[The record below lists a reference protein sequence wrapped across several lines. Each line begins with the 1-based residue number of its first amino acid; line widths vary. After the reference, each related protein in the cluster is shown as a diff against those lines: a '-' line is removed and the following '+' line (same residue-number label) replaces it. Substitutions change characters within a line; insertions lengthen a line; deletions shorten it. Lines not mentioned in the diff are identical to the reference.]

1 MKTTIFQRAAMMV
14 SSIILL
20 GMTLITAV
28 SCQEDEVSMIE
39 TEIEIEN
46 GTDFME
52 LARLAKEYKVH
63 ITTEGNA
70 AWKISIDDILGYVE
84 MDDTAGTGSKTI
96 TIYTSTNRYD
106 EDRTANLCITF
117 PGHEESNKIIPL
129 RQMEMIFML

>member
-1 MKTTIFQRAAMMV
+1 MKTTIFQKAAMMV

-63 ITTEGNA
+63 IKTEGNA

-96 TIYTSTNRYD
+96 TLYTSTNRYD
-106 EDRTANLCITF
+106 EDRTANI
-117 PGHEESNKIIPL
+117 
-129 RQMEMIFML
+129 

>member
-1 MKTTIFQRAAMMV
+1 MMV

-20 GMTLITAV
+20 GMTLVTAV

-52 LARLAKEYKVH
+52 LARVAKEYKVH
-63 ITTEGNA
+63 ITTEDNA
-70 AWKISIDDILGYVE
+70 VWKISKDDILGYVA

-96 TIYTSTNRYD
+96 TIYTSTNRHD

-129 RQMEMIFML
+129 RQMGKKKRPR